1 MTARREWPEA
11 PNVYVAVTS
20 TLPTLCAVLAAFVS
34 GYFAAV
40 VVSDAKTLSEHYV
53 LAPLIYPDWVVFVV
67 PIERRIA
74 ISVVCVAALAV
85 MLGSIVY
92 SIAAL
97 MLKYD
102 PSNYEGAANP
112 PPTVLVSWKE
122 KRESATSR
130 ALILFQFSLPLMMF
144 SLALILNG
152 WLLTVLVYLVSLWLM
167 YVAYSVIHEL
177 RSR

>member
-1 MTARREWPEA
+1 
-11 PNVYVAVTS
+11 
-20 TLPTLCAVLAAFVS
+20 
-34 GYFAAV
+34 
-40 VVSDAKTLSEHYV
+40 
-53 LAPLIYPDWVVFVV
+53 
-67 PIERRIA
+67 
-74 ISVVCVAALAV
+74 VCVAALAV